1 MIVKSEIVHTSIYVP
16 KHLHR
21 QLRELAIVNDCKVHD
36 LILRGIQAILLLDGV
51 AFLKIKTKE
60 TVSKRKAA

>member
-1 MIVKSEIVHTSIYVP
+1 MIVKSEIVHTSIYLP

-21 QLRELAIVNDCKVHD
+21 KLRELAIVNDCKVHD

-51 AFLKIKTKE
+51 ASLKIKTKE